1 MNNKPPRKLLRL
13 TPRRVTRCAGA
24 LCGGA
29 ELNVPLEESF
39 DKVLFCGDCYDA
51 VYGHEEDGSDAPEGL
66 YWFVTHVDHGVIAGS
81 SRPDIVRPTPPPL
94 GLCTVVP
101 PLHPAVTTTPDTPGA
116 ANRAA
121 TAAAAAAASAAV
133 VKAARYLARADAV
146 LVMAGAGAS
155 IDSDLPD
162 FRGRSGWY
170 SLGSGAGS
178 AAAGGISSSEKKE
191 GEAGKENEEAEEEE
205 MISMEHVDFHP
216 GSPHLLTAWRLKIA
230 MVQAFQRA
238 APHQGYLDLVQALW
252 GSSRGRDD
260 AMASSSSSSSDSSPT
275 SGALLF
281 SEEDSLQGSS
291 SSSGGGSGGGGGGGN
306 SGESNAF
313 VITSN
318 IDGFFERAGVP
329 PASLYETHGTVHR
342 FQCTSVGTPREK
354 ACPRSG
360 DVWEIPASERA
371 VLEDKAAA
379 ATAVAAAARRRLKGS
394 ESGSGS
400 GSESKS
406 RAGAGAAGA
415 AGGAVARGGCGLGAI
430 RPLKLRDLPRCP
442 GCRAL
447 ARPNVSHTTDS
458 DEDICP
464 ARKAAQRERALA
476 WIERQKQ
483 QRRPSSSSSSSS
495 RSSSTTTT
503 TTRSNVLVVLE
514 VGCGVSE
521 HSLRLDTEVV
531 VARHREAGGEAYLV
545 RVDPAAA
552 SVPAGGGHVGVPLG
566 AKDAL
571 IAIVA
576 AARAEKAKAK
586 KSGSPRES

>member
-13 TPRRVTRCAGA
+13 TPRRVTQCAGA

-81 SRPDIVRPTPPPL
+81 SRPDIVRPAPPPL

-101 PLHPAVTTTPDTPGA
+101 PLHPAVTTTPDTSGTA
-116 ANRAA
+116 DRAA
-121 TAAAAAAASAAV
+121 AAAAAAAASAAV

-252 GSSRGRDD
+252 GSSRGGDD

-291 SSSGGGSGGGGGGGN
+291 SSSGGGGGGGGGGGN
-306 SGESNAF
+306 SGESSAF
-313 VITSN
+313 VMTSN

-329 PASLYETHGTVHR
+329 PASLYETHGTMHR

-371 VLEDKAAA
+371 ALEDKAAA

-430 RPLKLRDLPRCP
+430 RPLELRDLPRCP

-483 QRRPSSSSSSSS
+483 QRRPSSSSSS
-495 RSSSTTTT
+495 
-503 TTRSNVLVVLE
+503 RSNVLVVLE